1 MTNALATPYKYRWLV
16 LVVVLVAEIMDL
28 LDATVVNVGG
38 PSLAKYL
45 GANPTEIQWVIG
57 GYTLALGSGLILGGR
72 LGDRFGRRNAF
83 LFGLVG
89 FTIASLLCAIAPN
102 IALLIVFRVLQGF
115 LGAMLLPQG
124 FGLIR
129 DVFPPKEFGKAF
141 AAYGPVFGLGG
152 ILGPILGGFLI
163 EANIADLAWRSVF
176 LVNVPIGMAA
186 VILSF
191 KYLPK
196 SVADKTVKIDFLGA
210 FMVVIASGMLVYPLM
225 TGEQNGW
232 PWWSFAMLAGSIVL
246 FVLFAL
252 LEKATVKRGGSPLI
266 DAEIFKKRAYTVGLG
281 GIALYFACSTGIY
294 LILSLFLQFGESFS
308 ASEAGLG
315 NIPIAVGAALGGGIS
330 GGFLAEKI
338 GSRVLQIGAILQI
351 VGAVLLIVATPTSSD
366 FNIWQLVPG
375 LVIAGI
381 GTGFVVSALFDI
393 ILSSVEGRLAGSA
406 SGVLSA
412 VQSVFASA
420 GVAVFGSVFFA
431 SALAGDAAAG
441 FRNALYLQLALLVVF
456 LVLSP
461 LMPKK
466 AAHE

>member
-28 LDATVVNVGG
+28 LDSTVVNVGG

-176 LVNVPIGMAA
+176 LVNVPIGIAA

-315 NIPIAVGAALGGGIS
+315 NVPIAVGAAIGGGIS

>member
-1 MTNALATPYKYRWLV
+1 
-16 LVVVLVAEIMDL
+16 
-28 LDATVVNVGG
+28 
-38 PSLAKYL
+38 
-45 GANPTEIQWVIG
+45 
-57 GYTLALGSGLILGGR
+57 
-72 LGDRFGRRNAF
+72 
-83 LFGLVG
+83 VG

-252 LEKATVKRGGSPLI
+252 LEKATVKRGSPLI

>member
-28 LDATVVNVGG
+28 LDSTVVNVGG
-38 PSLAKYL
+38 PSLEKFL

-89 FTIASLLCAIAPN
+89 FTVASLLCAIAPN
-102 IALLIVFRVLQGF
+102 IALLILFRVVQGF

-176 LVNVPIGMAA
+176 LVNVPIGIAA
-186 VILSF
+186 AIMSF

-210 FMVVIASGMLVYPLM
+210 FMVVLASGMLVYPLM

-232 PWWSFAMLAGSIVL
+232 PWWSFAMIAGSIIM

-315 NIPIAVGAALGGGIS
+315 NIPIAVGAAIGGGIS
-330 GGFLAEKI
+330 GGFLADKI
-338 GSRVLQIGAILQI
+338 GSRVLQIGALLQI
-351 VGAVLLIVATPTSSD
+351 VGAVLLIVATPTAND

-420 GVAVFGSVFFA
+420 GVAIFGSVFFA
-431 SALAGDAAAG
+431 SALAGDAAEG

-466 AAHE
+466 AAH

>member
-28 LDATVVNVGG
+28 LDSTVVNVGG
-38 PSLAKYL
+38 PSLEKFL

-89 FTIASLLCAIAPN
+89 FTVASLLCAIAPN
-102 IALLIVFRVLQGF
+102 IALLIVFRVVQGF

-176 LVNVPIGMAA
+176 LVNVPIGIAA
-186 VILSF
+186 AIMSF

-210 FMVVIASGMLVYPLM
+210 FMVVLASGMLVYPLM

-232 PWWSFAMLAGSIVL
+232 PWWSFAMIAGSIIM

-315 NIPIAVGAALGGGIS
+315 NIPIAVGAAIGGGIS
-330 GGFLAEKI
+330 GGFLADKI
-338 GSRVLQIGAILQI
+338 GSRVLQIGALLQI
-351 VGAVLLIVATPTSSD
+351 VGAVLLIVATPTAND

-420 GVAVFGSVFFA
+420 GVAIFGSVFFA
-431 SALAGDAAAG
+431 SALAGDAAEG

-466 AAHE
+466 VAH

>member
-1 MTNALATPYKYRWLV
+1 MTKALATPYKYRWLV

-28 LDATVVNVGG
+28 LDSTVVNVGG

-89 FTIASLLCAIAPN
+89 FTVASLLCAIAPN
-102 IALLIVFRVLQGF
+102 IALLIVFRVVQGF

-176 LVNVPIGMAA
+176 LVNVPIGIAA
-186 VILSF
+186 AIMSF

-210 FMVVIASGMLVYPLM
+210 FMVVLASGMLVYPLM

-232 PWWSFAMLAGSIVL
+232 PWWSFAMIAGSIIM

-315 NIPIAVGAALGGGIS
+315 NIPIAVGAAVGGGIS
-330 GGFLAEKI
+330 GGFLADKI
-338 GSRVLQIGAILQI
+338 GSRVLQIGALLQI
-351 VGAVLLIVATPTSSD
+351 VGAVLLIVATPTAND

-420 GVAVFGSVFFA
+420 GVAIFGSVFFA
-431 SALAGDAAAG
+431 SALAGDAAEG

-466 AAHE
+466 AAH

>member
-28 LDATVVNVGG
+28 LDSTVVNVGG

-89 FTIASLLCAIAPN
+89 FTVASLLCAIAPN
-102 IALLIVFRVLQGF
+102 IALLIVFRVVQGF

-129 DVFPPKEFGKAF
+129 EVFPPKEFGKAF

-176 LVNVPIGMAA
+176 LVNVPIGIAA
-186 VILSF
+186 AIMSF

-210 FMVVIASGMLVYPLM
+210 FMVVLASGMLVYPLM

-232 PWWSFAMLAGSIVL
+232 PWWSFAMIVGSIIM

-315 NIPIAVGAALGGGIS
+315 NIPIAVGAAIGGGIS
-330 GGFLAEKI
+330 GGFLADKI
-338 GSRVLQIGAILQI
+338 GSRVLQIGALLQI
-351 VGAVLLIVATPTSSD
+351 VGAVLLIVATPTAND

-431 SALAGDAAAG
+431 SALAGDAAEG

-466 AAHE
+466 AAH

>member
-28 LDATVVNVGG
+28 LDSTVVNVGG

-89 FTIASLLCAIAPN
+89 FTVASLLCAIAPN
-102 IALLIVFRVLQGF
+102 IALLILFRVVQGF

-176 LVNVPIGMAA
+176 LVNVPIGIAA
-186 VILSF
+186 AIMSF

-210 FMVVIASGMLVYPLM
+210 FMVVLASGMLVYPLM

-232 PWWSFAMLAGSIVL
+232 PWWSFAMIAGSIIM

-315 NIPIAVGAALGGGIS
+315 NIPIAVGAAIGGGIS
-330 GGFLAEKI
+330 GGFLADKI
-338 GSRVLQIGAILQI
+338 GSRVLQIGALLQI
-351 VGAVLLIVATPTSSD
+351 VGAVLLIVATPTAND

-431 SALAGDAAAG
+431 SALAGDAAEG
-441 FRNALYLQLALLVVF
+441 FRNALFLQLALLVVF

-466 AAHE
+466 AAH

>member
-1 MTNALATPYKYRWLV
+1 M
-16 LVVVLVAEIMDL
+16 
-28 LDATVVNVGG
+28 
-38 PSLAKYL
+38 
-45 GANPTEIQWVIG
+45 
-57 GYTLALGSGLILGGR
+57 
-72 LGDRFGRRNAF
+72 
-83 LFGLVG
+83 
-89 FTIASLLCAIAPN
+89 
-102 IALLIVFRVLQGF
+102 
-115 LGAMLLPQG
+115 
-124 FGLIR
+124 
-129 DVFPPKEFGKAF
+129 
-141 AAYGPVFGLGG
+141 
-152 ILGPILGGFLI
+152 
-163 EANIADLAWRSVF
+163 
-176 LVNVPIGMAA
+176 
-186 VILSF
+186 SF

-210 FMVVIASGMLVYPLM
+210 FMVVLASGMLVYPLM

-232 PWWSFAMLAGSIVL
+232 PWWSFAMIAGSIIM

-315 NIPIAVGAALGGGIS
+315 NIPIAVGAAVGGGIS
-330 GGFLAEKI
+330 GGFLADKI
-338 GSRVLQIGAILQI
+338 GSRVLQIGALLQI
-351 VGAVLLIVATPTSSD
+351 VGAVLLIVATPTAND

-420 GVAVFGSVFFA
+420 GVAIFGSVFFA
-431 SALAGDAAAG
+431 SALAGDAAEG

-466 AAHE
+466 AAH

>member
-28 LDATVVNVGG
+28 LDSTVVNVGG

-89 FTIASLLCAIAPN
+89 FTVASLLCAIAPN
-102 IALLIVFRVLQGF
+102 IALLIVFRVVQGF

-129 DVFPPKEFGKAF
+129 EVFPPKEFGKAF

-176 LVNVPIGMAA
+176 LVNVPIGIAA
-186 VILSF
+186 AIMSF

-210 FMVVIASGMLVYPLM
+210 FMVVLASGMLVYPLM

-232 PWWSFAMLAGSIVL
+232 PWWSFAMIVGSIIM

-294 LILSLFLQFGESFS
+294 LILSLFLQFGESFT

-315 NIPIAVGAALGGGIS
+315 NIPIAVGAAIGGGIS
-330 GGFLAEKI
+330 GGFLADKI
-338 GSRVLQIGAILQI
+338 GSRVLQIGALLQI
-351 VGAVLLIVATPTSSD
+351 VGAVLLIVATPTAND

-431 SALAGDAAAG
+431 SALAGDAAEG

-466 AAHE
+466 AAH

>member
-1 MTNALATPYKYRWLV
+1 MTKALATPYKYRWLV

-28 LDATVVNVGG
+28 LDSTVVNVGG
-38 PSLAKYL
+38 PSLEKFL

-89 FTIASLLCAIAPN
+89 FTVASLLCAIAPN
-102 IALLIVFRVLQGF
+102 IALLIVFRVVQGF

-176 LVNVPIGMAA
+176 LVNVPIGIAA
-186 VILSF
+186 AIMSF

-210 FMVVIASGMLVYPLM
+210 FMVVLASGMLVYPLM

-232 PWWSFAMLAGSIVL
+232 PWWSFAMIAGSIIM

-315 NIPIAVGAALGGGIS
+315 NIPIAVGAAVGGGIS
-330 GGFLAEKI
+330 GGFLADKI
-338 GSRVLQIGAILQI
+338 GSRVLQIGALLQI
-351 VGAVLLIVATPTSSD
+351 VGAVLLIVATPTAND

-420 GVAVFGSVFFA
+420 GVAIFGSVFFA
-431 SALAGDAAAG
+431 SALAGDAAEG

-466 AAHE
+466 AAH